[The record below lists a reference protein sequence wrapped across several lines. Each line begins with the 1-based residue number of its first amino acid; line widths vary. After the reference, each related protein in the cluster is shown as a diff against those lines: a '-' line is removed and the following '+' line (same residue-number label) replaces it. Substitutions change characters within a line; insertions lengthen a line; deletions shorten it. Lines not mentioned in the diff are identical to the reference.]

1 MITTQ
6 AALRA
11 LFWQEHPHFKRTCV
25 RIKKPGHYYRA
36 LDQNEYP
43 TDVRV
48 SWVDFV
54 DHCARSGLID
64 EALASRATLK

>member
-6 AALRA
+6 AELRNQ
-11 LFWQEHPHFKRTCV
+11 FWKDHPHFKRKFV
-25 RIKKPGHYYRA
+25 RIKKPGYFYRA

-43 TDVRV
+43 GDVRV

-54 DHCARSGLID
+54 DHCARCGLID